1 MVFAPTPQSTDQPWR
16 KRHQTSDISLLGGHL
31 TPTLTPPLRSPPSPP
46 RAEGRAGAD
55 NMSHALGLEL
65 RREAPP
71 LLGPLLSPFPLPL
84 VPGTTRCCAAITDSP
99 SPIRL
104 GKGPH
109 GGSDQHRRCR
119 GERPGGSRLD
129 RFQPGWGQAWCHV
142 RRLAGGASAG
152 AAVGGEE
159 EGEARAGCE
168 AESCRERGGGRPFPR
183 NFRGSSYSA
192 L

>member
-1 MVFAPTPQSTDQPWR
+1 MTAPKCGILGSPSPPLPSIEGGSLVFAPTPQSTDQPWR

-119 GERPGGSRLD
+119 GERPGGSRTGQIPTWVGAGLVP
-129 RFQPGWGQAWCHV
+129 REASGGGSLCWGSG
-142 RRLAGGASAG
+142 RGR
-152 AAVGGEE
+152 
-159 EGEARAGCE
+159 
-168 AESCRERGGGRPFPR
+168 RGGGGQGGL
-183 NFRGSSYSA
+183 RG
-192 L
+192 